1 MSAGISSLIPTVWY
15 TKEIIANFLD
25 LTVPESNKHEPGGA
39 IYIGFISAMLLFI
52 SGMIFCTSCIKRNP
66 EAWLDPPMQQPIS
79 NTQLENNSTHNL
91 KDYV

>member
-1 MSAGISSLIPTVWY
+1 MSAGISGLIPMVWY

-39 IYIGFISAMLLFI
+39 VYIAFISAMLLFI
-52 SGMIFCTSCIKRNP
+52 SGMIFCTSYIKKDP
-66 EAWLDPPMQQPIS
+66 EAWLYPPNQQHIS
-79 NTQLENNSTHNL
+79 TSELEGNLAYNL